1 MLNLDPK
8 DLLIM
13 DNKKVITPKKKDI
26 TLDDVIKLAS
36 VYPNDMDL
44 GRELRRLI
52 ESSKD

>member
-8 DLLIM
+8 DLLLM
-13 DNKKVITPKKKDI
+13 DTKNVINPKKKDI
-26 TLDDVIKLAS
+26 TLDDVIKLVAK
-36 VYPNDMDL
+36 YPNDMDL